1 MAATPLTDPETAS
14 MDIRKI
20 DDNISVAPQIS
31 VDDVAEAAKLGF
43 KTLIANRPD
52 HEEPGQPAM
61 ADMEAAAREQG
72 LEWVYMP
79 VESGNITD
87 EDVNRFAPMI
97 LDAEK
102 PVLAFC
108 RSGTRCAILWA
119 LSAARDSSANEIL
132 TKTRNAGYDIS
143 GLASRMAQQ
152 AGKKG

>member
-1 MAATPLTDPETAS
+1 

-20 DDNISVAPQIS
+20 DDTIAVAPQIS
-31 VDDVAEAAKLGF
+31 VDDVAEAARLGF
-43 KTLIANRPD
+43 KTLVANRPD

-61 ADMEAAAREQG
+61 ADIEAAAREHG

-97 LDAEK
+97 RDAAK

-108 RSGTRCAILWA
+108 RSGTRCTVLWA
-119 LSAARDSSANEIL
+119 LSAARTTPTEQIISKA
-132 TKTRNAGYDIS
+132 RGAGYDIA
-143 GLASRMAQQ
+143 GLVPRMAQQ
-152 AGKKG
+152 AQRKD

>member
-1 MAATPLTDPETAS
+1 
-14 MDIRKI
+14 
-20 DDNISVAPQIS
+20 
-31 VDDVAEAAKLGF
+31 
-43 KTLIANRPD
+43 
-52 HEEPGQPAM
+52 M